1 MPESQVLYHNAYN
14 FIKETCNR
22 NSKVIMSIAA
32 KIPLLLLF
40 GIALN
45 LWWIFL
51 RAKENVIDF
60 LNISLGI
67 SLHETPH

>member
-1 MPESQVLYHNAYN
+1 
-14 FIKETCNR
+14 
-22 NSKVIMSIAA
+22 MSIAA

-67 SLHETPH
+67 SLYETPH